1 MKSYI
6 DNGETLS
13 LVNLNTLTVVDIEST
28 RQAGGPDDLTFF
40 KSKNGRVVPSLHLK
54 RSSHT
59 SIETARKQF

>member
-28 RQAGGPDDLTFF
+28 RQAAGPDDLTSSQ
-40 KSKNGRVVPSLHLK
+40 KWSSCSLFAFEKAVAH
-54 RSSHT
+54 
-59 SIETARKQF
+59 FN